1 MKFSINAKQ
10 RGLLL
15 IAAGI
20 LAVSETYRIVAGGTC
35 GLNSLGA
42 YGLVTVCAFLAL
54 RSRRAQCPPPAGK
67 VAAPSA
73 PSGLG
78 APQAGSGALGGAQ
91 NGDAAFVEK
100 CHHMVVAAGKSLYQ
114 GLGGAFSWGGESQGG
129 SVTTRQIFQESC
141 TILGYYLVC
150 LSFSGGSSLVQL
162 QRVLPQLKQR
172 TTASI
177 MGMEGGQCLPGAPEA
192 DSPACKALN
201 AHNISLIDSFGHLF
215 DRTVENFRH
224 DHPFPLN
231 DLLGG
236 ILMLFE
242 GHMPTEPDY
251 WENKYGAVVYEV
263 LDQIA
268 DMRRGANGH
277 QA

>member
-10 RGLLL
+10 RSLLL

-20 LAVSETYRIVAGGTC
+20 LAVSETYRIAAGGTL
-35 GLNSLGA
+35 GLTSLGA
-42 YGLVTVCAFLAL
+42 YGLVAVCAFLAL
-54 RSRRAQCPPPAGK
+54 RSRWGQRPPLAGQS
-67 VAAPSA
+67 AAPTVS
-73 PSGLG
+73 SGFG
-78 APQAGSGALGGAQ
+78 APPAGSGALGGAQ
-91 NGDAAFVEK
+91 NGDAAFVDK

-114 GLGGAFSWGGESQGG
+114 GLGSAFSWGGESQGG
-129 SVTTRQIFQESC
+129 SVTTRQIFLESC

-150 LSFSGGSSLVQL
+150 LSFSGGASLAQL
-162 QRVLPQLKQR
+162 QRILPQLKQR

-177 MGMEGGQCLPGAPEA
+177 MGMECGQCLPGAPEA
-192 DSPACKALN
+192 DSPACKALS
-201 AHNISLIDSFGHLF
+201 AHNLSLIDSFGHLF
-215 DRTVENFRH
+215 ARTVENFRH

-277 QA
+277 QG